1 MNLQSVQ
8 YQWLAKGISAIVVAL
23 MLSACGGEAQSEKTA
38 QQRPLPKV
46 VVNIAQFQS
55 IPNLVK
61 VTGRVEASVVAEIRP
76 QVTGIIEQKHF
87 SEGGWVKAGQSLYQ
101 IDSASYQAEYE
112 SALAEVNRAKSVL
125 KNAQLTTQRN
135 KEIVKIN
142 AISAQDV
149 DNAIAAE
156 REAKATLVAR
166 EAALKAAKIKL
177 DRTLIVSPI
186 SGKIGRSYIT
196 QGALVSENQINPLA
210 IVQTLDAM
218 YVDFALPAHKMM
230 ALKQAVAESAEPLKV
245 DIIHDNGVLYP
256 QPGSILFSEFMVDRT
271 TDSVVLRAEFSN
283 PDFNL
288 LPGQFVRGQLTLG
301 QQEQVV
307 LMPASAVIRN
317 AKGGAMVMV
326 LSADQIVGIKPV
338 VETGLYQGQ
347 WVITS
352 GLEAGDQVITK
363 GLQFIRPGAKA
374 DIEGGPAKMAAE
386 SSFKDPKKEI
396 GAK

>member
-1 MNLQSVQ
+1 MNLQGVH
-8 YQWLAKGISAIVVAL
+8 YQWLAKGLSAIVVVL
-23 MLSACGGEAQSEKTA
+23 MLSACGDETQPGKADKTA
-38 QQRPLPKV
+38 QKRPLPKV

-61 VTGRVEASVVAEIRP
+61 VMGRVKASVVAEIRP

-112 SALAEVNRAKSVL
+112 SALAEVNRAKAVL

-135 KEIVKIN
+135 QKIVKIN

-149 DNAIAAE
+149 DDSIAAE

-166 EAALKAAKIKL
+166 QAALKSAKIKL

-196 QGALVSENQINPLA
+196 QGALVSENQMNPLA
-210 IVQTLDAM
+210 VVQTLDSM
-218 YVDFALPAHKMM
+218 YVDFALPAHKMT
-230 ALKQAVAESAEPLKV
+230 AFKQAVAESVEPLKV
-245 DIIHDNGVLYP
+245 DITLDNGLLYP

-288 LPGQFVRGQLTLG
+288 LSGQFVRGQLTLG
-301 QQEQVV
+301 QQEQVI

-326 LSADQIVGIKPV
+326 LSADQVVGVKPV
-338 VETGLYQGQ
+338 VESGLFEGQ
-347 WVITS
+347 WVITA
-352 GLEAGDQVITK
+352 GLSAGDQVITK
-363 GLQFIRPGAKA
+363 GLQYVRPGAKA
-374 DIEGGPAKMAAE
+374 DIEVVPAKAT
-386 SSFKDPKKEI
+386 PKSVEALE
-396 GAK
+396 GAHS